1 MINLILITSI
11 YLIIALLLSYL
22 FIYPY
27 PKKMVVQWL
36 KKKITNMGLLTQT
49 GFLVL
54 IPLLVTI
61 TIIATYFRY
70 ETTEMSLQEW
80 LGLLAFGLLWF
91 IIYLFNQMYKQLI
104 QKKLVHLQTS
114 TTDYQFAR
122 KKKRIHSFFYI
133 ALVVVHIIVIGVNI
147 VVSLDQLT
155 ISIINLV
162 TICLFSSIIFVY
174 LFYFFGVL
182 DTYTELS
189 NLEKIK
195 IERTNDSVEGIIF
208 LETKEELFIKQL
220 DTSEIIIIN
229 KQMTDIISYTK

>member
-1 MINLILITSI
+1 MINSILITSI
-11 YLIIALLLSYL
+11 YLIIVLLLSYL

-36 KKKITNMGLLTQT
+36 KKKITNMGLRTQT

-54 IPLLVTI
+54 IPLLVTM
-61 TIIATYFRY
+61 TMIATYFRY
-70 ETTEMSLQEW
+70 ETTEMNLQEW
-80 LGLLAFGLLWF
+80 LALLAFGFLWI
-91 IIYLFNQMYKQLI
+91 IIYSFNQMYNQLI

-114 TTDYQFAR
+114 TTDYQFTR
-122 KKKRIHSFFYI
+122 KKQRIHSFFYI
-133 ALVVVHIIVIGVNI
+133 ALVVIHIIVVGVNI
-147 VVSLDQLT
+147 VVSLDQLF
-155 ISIINLV
+155 ISVIDLV

-195 IERTNDSVEGIIF
+195 IERTNDAVEGMIF